1 MDINLL
7 RSLIKEE
14 SEITL
19 KTADRWDGIYKAKCE
34 LLKEDLAETIAFFS
48 SCTEEEFVWC
58 SNAFSEISEKFRSQE
73 FIDCLLACRRR
84 FPHLR
89 DVDDEIRYAKRFV

>member
-1 MDINLL
+1 MDIELL
-7 RSLIKEE
+7 SKTIRAE

-19 KTADRWDGIYKAKCE
+19 NTADTWDEIYAQKCA
-34 LLKEDLAETIAFFS
+34 LLTESLDETIAFFDN
-48 SCTEEEFVWC
+48 CTEEEFVWC
-58 SNAFSEISEKFRSQE
+58 SNAFSEISEKFHSQE

-89 DVDDEIRYAKRFV
+89 DVDDEIRYAARYV